1 MKKSILIAFLFFL
14 PSVNAQIPAELF
26 FGDKKATLD
35 VLFFKP
41 FRDSEGKNSD
51 WVLFNRGKVTLDYKM
66 TPDDNK
72 PFFVA
77 MQAVSYSPP
86 ALGGFGP
93 VAVSLITNDGMYPKL
108 GLQYVKGTS
117 DFLFFGWLI
126 CETLKDPDVDLYLF
140 ARYTPLISGKTRLF
154 TQIETNSAFPAW
166 AGGEPSLFQCLRLG
180 LMWNGFQTGIAI
192 DLTQKGKNDLK
203 TTENSGVFV
212 RYEF

>member
-1 MKKSILIAFLFFL
+1 MTKFLLAAFLL
-14 PSVNAQIPAELF
+14 LTVIAGAQIPVEIF
-26 FGDKKATLD
+26 TGDKKATLD

-41 FRDSEGKNSD
+41 FRDSEGNNSD

-77 MQAVSYSPP
+77 MQAISYSPA

-108 GLQYVKGTS
+108 GVQYVKASS
-117 DFLFFGWLI
+117 DFMFFGWAI
-126 CETLKDPDVDLYLF
+126 CETLKDPDIDVYIY
-140 ARYTPLISGKTRLF
+140 AKYTPLISGKTRLF

-180 LMWNGFQTGIAI
+180 LMWDGFQTGIGL
-192 DLTQKGKNDLK
+192 DLTQKGKGELK
-203 TTENSGVFV
+203 TTENTGLFV